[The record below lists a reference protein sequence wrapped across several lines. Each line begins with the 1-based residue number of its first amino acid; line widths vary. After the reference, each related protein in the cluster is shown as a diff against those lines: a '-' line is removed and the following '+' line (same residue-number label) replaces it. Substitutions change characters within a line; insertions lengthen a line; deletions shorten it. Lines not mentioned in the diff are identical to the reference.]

1 MFLFLTF
8 LLLVCNALHK
18 VNAQSACSEAGILLC
33 NSTNQLCQ
41 IEATS
46 GGEQLETC
54 YACREGY
61 IELGR
66 AMDSA
71 GCIDL
76 STLDLD
82 SFIERFKAQFNAEE
96 SLVTNE
102 ERLELLQAVAS
113 YVSQHNAQQPPP
125 AFFLGLNKFS
135 ADNKDEAKQI
145 RGYKQTDDPAV
156 LQDLPLYQFGDE
168 DDIPPDAVDWVAQGA
183 VTSVKDQGR
192 CGCCWAVAA
201 VGVIE
206 GAAAITSNYSYL
218 QSVSF
223 QQMISCSDV
232 YNQGCDGGLPG
243 LALLYSIANQ
253 YGGMSILNDYGFSD
267 ERGETTTECK
277 MTEDLLKV
285 VIEEPS
291 LVVSSSVPE
300 SFNTRINKMKKAVA
314 KGPVSVAMKSNCK
327 EMSSYRSGILTSD
340 GDCACSPDMGY
351 CLDHAILMVGYNDS
365 HNPPYW
371 KLKNS
376 WSTDWGEDGY
386 FRIAQ
391 ANPSGNFSWGLFGVL
406 AEGSMVK
413 QAFNSTEGTFDIP
426 QETDLLPMWAI
437 IFITALAG
445 LICATICSFAVNKLR
460 SKEQ

>member
-1 MFLFLTF
+1 
-8 LLLVCNALHK
+8 
-18 VNAQSACSEAGILLC
+18 VNGQSECSEAGISLC

-41 IEATS
+41 VEKS
-46 GGEQLETC
+46 SNGEQLENC
-54 YACREGY
+54 YVCREGY
-61 IELGR
+61 IEFGR
-66 AMDSA
+66 TNESS
-71 GCIDL
+71 GCIDV
-76 STLDLD
+76 SNLDLE
-82 SFIERFKAQFNAEE
+82 SFMEHFRAQFDAEE
-96 SLVTNE
+96 SLVTRE
-102 ERLELLQAVAS
+102 ERLQLLQAVAS

-125 AFFLGLNKFS
+125 AFTLGLNKYS
-135 ADNKDEAKQI
+135 ADSEDEALQI
-145 RGYKQTDDPAV
+145 RGYKQTDDPVV
-156 LQDLPLYQFGDE
+156 LQDLPFYQSSDE
-168 DDIPPDAVDWVAQGA
+168 DGTLSDAVDWVAQGA

-201 VGVIE
+201 AGVIE

-267 ERGETTTECK
+267 ERGETTAECE

-291 LVVSSSVPE
+291 LVVSSSVVE
-300 SFNTRINKMKKAVA
+300 SFTTRLEKMKKAVA
-314 KGPVSVAMKSNCK
+314 KGPVSVAIKSNCE

-340 GDCACSPDMGY
+340 GDCACSPDMSY

-391 ANPSGNFSWGLFGVL
+391 TNPSGDFSWGLFGVL
-406 AEGSMVK
+406 AEGCMVN
-413 QAFNSTEGTFDIP
+413 QAFNRTEGSFDIP

-445 LICATICSFAVNKLR
+445 VICATICSFAVNKLR

>member
-1 MFLFLTF
+1 MLLFLTF
-8 LLLVCNALHK
+8 LLLACSALHE
-18 VNAQSACSEAGILLC
+18 VDAQSACSEAGILLC

-41 IEATS
+41 IEVTS
-46 GGEQLETC
+46 GGEQLEIC

-61 IELGR
+61 IDFGR
-66 AMDSA
+66 ATDSA

-76 STLDLD
+76 SKLDLD
-82 SFIERFKAQFNAEE
+82 SFIERFKVQFGAEQ
-96 SLVTNE
+96 SSVTSE
-102 ERLELLQAVAS
+102 ERLQLLLAVAS

-125 AFFLGLNKFS
+125 TFTLGLNKYS
-135 ADNKDEAKQI
+135 ADSEDEALQI
-145 RGYKQTDDPAV
+145 RGYKQSEDSAV
-156 LQDLPLYQFGDE
+156 LKDLPFYQFSDE
-168 DDIPPDAVDWVAQGA
+168 DGTLPDAVDWVAQGA

-201 VGVIE
+201 AGVIE

-291 LVVSSSVPE
+291 LVVSSSIAE
-300 SFNTRINKMKKAVA
+300 SFNSRMDKMKKAVT
-314 KGPVSVAMKSNCK
+314 KGPVSVAIKSNCK
-327 EMSSYRSGILTSD
+327 EMSSYRNGILTSD
-340 GDCACSPDMGY
+340 GDCACSPDIGY

-376 WSTDWGEDGY
+376 WSRDWGEDGY

-391 ANPSGNFSWGLFGVL
+391 TNPSGNFSWGLFGVL
-406 AEGSMVK
+406 SEGSMVN
-413 QAFNSTEGTFDIP
+413 QAFNRTEGSFDIP
-426 QETDLLPMWAI
+426 QETDLLPMWAV

-445 LICATICSFAVNKLR
+445 LICATICSFAVNKVR